1 MEDDVGARRPLRAHG
16 GRKSLAELV
25 VGDRRESVH
34 AFWHITR
41 FFELAADTLSAFR
54 ASERVARRRAHERA
68 RARQH
73 GRARGH
79 RRRGRRTRTRV
90 ARECVKR
97 NRRLDALSFRS
108 PYAETLLA
116 RPQTNGRARDA
127 LGGLCQRQRRGS
139 GSCASSSSP
148 MALPPGSCTQCRT
161 RGHRALRRALDHCA
175 DAASASPTPGATR
188 EPRPDLQRRPVLTS
202 SANLRLL
209 ARRTRDR
216 PQLFEN
222 ASLLNLCP
230 ARLLGVLR
238 GLATLWRQYGVL
250 AGLRVQLPNGLER
263 TIVSPTS
270 VPTDRQSLPGAVR
283 FHPTESAARG

>member
-1 MEDDVGARRPLRAHG
+1 VEDDVGARRPLRAHG

-41 FFELAADTLSAFR
+41 FFELTAGTQSAFR
-54 ASERVARRRAHERA
+54 APESVARRRAHERA

-230 ARLLGVLR
+230 ARLPSG
-238 GLATLWRQYGVL
+238 T
-250 AGLRVQLPNGLER
+250 AG
-263 TIVSPTS
+263 
-270 VPTDRQSLPGAVR
+270 
-283 FHPTESAARG
+283 

>member
-1 MEDDVGARRPLRAHG
+1 MPGAP
-16 GRKSLAELV
+16 
-25 VGDRRESVH
+25 
-34 AFWHITR
+34 
-41 FFELAADTLSAFR
+41 
-54 ASERVARRRAHERA
+54 
-68 RARQH
+68 
-73 GRARGH
+73 
-79 RRRGRRTRTRV
+79 
-90 ARECVKR
+90 
-97 NRRLDALSFRS
+97 
-108 PYAETLLA
+108 LLA

-216 PQLFEN
+216 PRLFEN

-230 ARLLGVLR
+230 A
-238 GLATLWRQYGVL
+238 
-250 AGLRVQLPNGLER
+250 QLPNGLER
-263 TIVSPTS
+263 TIVLPTS
-270 VPTDRQSLPGAVR
+270 VPTDRRSLPDATR
-283 FHPTESAARG
+283 FHPTGSAARGWRTTELDWTTRKARASPIVEPPCGSPSPPCAAPPSPARVWKGFLPTCRHENRSWRDR